1 MSRLVRILIVTTL
14 LISIT
19 ACSSPK
25 AVIGEDAHLKYDNL
39 NVIDI
44 NLTEEEYG
52 IGVDKNQPELLN
64 QINAFIKECE
74 ANGKF
79 EEICSHYEG
88 GEPVPVESVERNNT
102 KDQLIV
108 ATTGDFAPFDYN
120 IADKS
125 YGIDKEF
132 VAALA
137 EYLGK
142 ELVLEY
148 INFDIMFMTVAQHK
162 ADICIAG
169 ITINDARK
177 KYVDFSD
184 PYYHAGQIIVTTDK
198 CALFDNV
205 KNAAEIEEVLN
216 NPDNNLTVA
225 VENMTTGHYYCEGN
239 SDFGYAGFP
248 VTTVPLATLDDCL
261 EELEG
266 GGVDVVIGDAAVL
279 KYIIDK

>member
-1 MSRLVRILIVTTL
+1 MSRMVRILIITSL
-14 LISIT
+14 LITIT
-19 ACSSPK
+19 ACSGGK
-25 AVIGEDAHLKYDNL
+25 AVIGEDIHLKYDNIK
-39 NVIDI
+39 VIDI

-52 IGVDKNQPELLN
+52 IGVDKNQPELLA
-64 QINAFIKECE
+64 QINEFIKEYE
-74 ANGKF
+74 ASGKF
-79 EEICSHYEG
+79 KEICSHYEG
-88 GEPVPVESVERNNT
+88 GEPVPVESAERNNT

-108 ATTGDFAPFDYN
+108 ATTGDFEPFDYN
-120 IADKS
+120 IGDKS
-125 YGIDKEF
+125 YGIDKEY

-142 ELVLEY
+142 DLVLEN

-177 KYVDFSD
+177 KYVDFSI

-198 CALFDNV
+198 CDLFDNV
-205 KNAAEIEEVLN
+205 RNAAEVEEVLN

-225 VENMTTGHYYCEGN
+225 VENMTIGHYYCEGN
-239 SDFGYAGFP
+239 SEFGYTGFP

-261 EELEG
+261 DELES
-266 GGVDVVIGDAAVL
+266 GGVDMVIGDAAVL
-279 KYIIDK
+279 KYLIDK

>member
-198 CALFDNV
+198 CTLFDNV

-266 GGVDVVIGDAAVL
+266 GGVDIVIGDAAVL

>member
-1 MSRLVRILIVTTL
+1 MSKIVRIIIVTLL
-14 LISIT
+14 LIST
-19 ACSSPK
+19 AACSDSK
-25 AVIGEDAHLKYDNL
+25 TIIGEDAHLKYDNV
-39 NVIDI
+39 NIIDI

-52 IGVDKNQPELLN
+52 IGVDKNQPELLE
-64 QINAFIKECE
+64 QINAFIKES
-74 ANGKF
+74 GSDGTF
-79 EEICSHYEG
+79 DEICSHYEG
-88 GEPVPVESVERNNT
+88 GEPVPVESTERNNA

-108 ATTGDFAPFDYN
+108 ATTGDFEPFDYIIDN
-120 IADKS
+120 KA

-137 EYLGK
+137 KYLDK
-142 ELVLEY
+142 ELVLENT
-148 INFDIMFMTVAQHK
+148 NFDIMFMTVAQHK

-198 CALFDNV
+198 CTLFDNA
-205 KNAAEIEEVLN
+205 KNAAEIEEILN
-216 NPDNNLTVA
+216 APDNNLTIA

-248 VTTVPLATLDDCL
+248 VTTVPMATLEDCL
-261 EELEG
+261 DELEG
-266 GGVDVVIGDAAVL
+266 GGVDIVIGDAAVL